1 MRCLILNLY
10 TLLLARGI
18 PSSAQP
24 PPSSSSTST
33 ILPRTVVRLRVLPR
47 YVFRADKERILFS
60 CTQSIFFYYN
70 NTTLKMTDPTL
81 LPPSSPSTPQ
91 PSAATNHG
99 GRLSATIL
107 SVYDIPTDDKYG
119 SESCPVP
126 SYVSMSVLGREVRT
140 GKPSAK
146 HKSMNNFKFVS
157 ADKSSPGKCTLGV
170 SIFNNMYLFNLVSC
184 RDEIILIFQPLFSNK
199 YT

>member
-1 MRCLILNLY
+1 MFDFKFVYI
-10 TLLLARGI
+10 AF
-18 PSSAQP
+18 
-24 PPSSSSTST
+24 STWYSKFST
-33 ILPRTVVRLRVLPR
+33 TTTVVVIDVDYLASYCSSFTSIT

-81 LPPSSPSTPQ
+81 RPPSSPSTPQ

>member
-1 MRCLILNLY
+1 MFDFKFVRVYI
-10 TLLLARGI
+10 AF
-18 PSSAQP
+18 
-24 PPSSSSTST
+24 STWYSKFST
-33 ILPRTVVRLRVLPR
+33 TTTVVVIDVDSYLASYCSSFTSIT
-47 YVFRADKERILFS
+47 YVFRKDKKRKMKGFFLADAGH
-60 CTQSIFFYYN
+60 FFYYN

-99 GRLSATIL
+99 GKLSATIL

-157 ADKSSPGKCTLGV
+157 ADKSSPGKCTLG
-170 SIFNNMYLFNLVSC
+170 FN
-184 RDEIILIFQPLFSNK
+184 FQQYVFI
-199 YT
+199 